1 MHHDHIVPE
10 CPPKHP
16 SKLGNRRTYH
26 ENHLQDT
33 SYKAASQMGAGWK
46 YDFPGG
52 SLSLPE
58 PSSSSPAFSLFIVK
72 I

>member
-16 SKLGNRRTYH
+16 SKLGNRRMYH
-26 ENHLQDT
+26 KNHLQET

-46 YDFPGG
+46 YEFPG
-52 SLSLPE
+52 
-58 PSSSSPAFSLFIVK
+58 
-72 I
+72 